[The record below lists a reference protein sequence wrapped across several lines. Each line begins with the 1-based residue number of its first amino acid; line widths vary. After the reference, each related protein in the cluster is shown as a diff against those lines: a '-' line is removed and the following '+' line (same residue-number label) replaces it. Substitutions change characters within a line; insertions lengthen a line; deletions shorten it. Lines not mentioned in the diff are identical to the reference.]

1 MGIYNPLYVQ
11 QLMNSY
17 GVAWFKLNESTTTS
31 IIDSMGSATA
41 IVTGTTIVTGLSGN
55 ARSFTGTDKIVF
67 NAPVIPIGKK
77 SIRFKLKK
85 NTNPASPE
93 YLLWNAISPSE
104 RGIAVAIG
112 TNGEVIFL
120 LDNGSAEAFRA
131 TSTKKVTDGTWHD
144 ILCTW
149 DGTTGANG
157 VKLYIDDMVSPNAV
171 ATSTSTET
179 STQTR
184 NLTISGHSETARRF
198 SGTIDEIEIYNE
210 VINPIANK
218 FLISLENKYQSLSYD
233 NRDLI
238 PKMTS
243 DTLPSGIASCSTTFS
258 TSGAYNAFNAFDKT
272 ITQTGSFNSWVT
284 ASGQL
289 TGWLAYEFPSATVVN
304 KYTLV
309 HGYNNVNVS
318 PKSWTFE
325 GTNDNGLTWTVLDQR
340 SNITDWILWTEKE
353 FEFVNLNRFKKYRI
367 NITANNGSASYVG
380 IQEMKMYDTNRT
392 LLFYPTLSEG
402 NFIKHG
408 LNKNEL
414 IETYKK
420 MSKKSYI
427 STTSNQIGS
436 GKVFKQKVDTSKI
449 PIKKALII

>member
-1 MGIYNPLYVQ
+1 MA
-11 QLMNSY
+11 NSY
-17 GVAWFKLNESTTTS
+17 ALNFNGSSRITFGRDVMNVANTLTLEFWMNTTS
-31 IIDSMGSATA
+31 SDYSTYRSVVSNRDGSSATA
-41 IVTGTTIVTGLSGN
+41 NYEVGSIVNSGN
-55 ARSFTGTDKIVF
+55 MFFYNGTVYDMGYKPPLNTWIHI
-67 NAPVIPIGKK
+67 AY
-77 SIRFKLKK
+77 KLVN
-85 NTNPASPE
+85 NTLEFYVNGTLSKT
-93 YLLWNAISPSE
+93 
-104 RGIAVAIG
+104 VAG
-112 TNGEVIFL
+112 VTLG
-120 LDNGSAEAFRA
+120 RA
-131 TSTKKVTDGTWHD
+131 TSMDFAIGAISSGGIQPYIGKLDDVRLWNTAKSSDEILNNYKK
-144 ILCTW
+144 
-149 DGTTGANG
+149 
-157 VKLYIDDMVSPNAV
+157 
-171 ATSTSTET
+171 
-179 STQTR
+179 
-184 NLTISGHSETARRF
+184 NL
-198 SGTIDEIEIYNE
+198 SGTEDGLIGYFPFEEGVGSQTINKKSGSTLVGTINSPAWITAE
-210 VINPIANK
+210 VELYSYK

-309 HGYNNVNVS
+309 HGYNNVNVA

-340 SNITDWILWTEKE
+340 NNVTDWILWTEKE
-353 FEFVNLNRFKKYRI
+353 FEFVNLKKFKKYRI
-367 NITANNGSASYVG
+367 NITLNNGNSSYVG

-392 LLFYPTLSEG
+392 LLFCPSVSEE
-402 NFIKHG
+402 NFIKYG
-408 LNKNEL
+408 LNKNEV
-414 IETYKK
+414 IETYKQ
-420 MSKKSYI
+420 MSKKSYL
-427 STTSNQIGS
+427 TTSSTQIGS